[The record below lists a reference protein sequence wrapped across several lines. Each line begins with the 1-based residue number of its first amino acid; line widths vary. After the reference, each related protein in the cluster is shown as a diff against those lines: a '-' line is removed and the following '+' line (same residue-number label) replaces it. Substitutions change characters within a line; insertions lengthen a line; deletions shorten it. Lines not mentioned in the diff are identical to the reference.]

1 VTMKWW
7 TLVVVASALFIAG
20 CTSTPRPASGSP
32 PQLSPETRSAIEADA
47 RRELSSFGGQHPIPG
62 AYMALWLP
70 GRAPFVDSV
79 GYADVASRAP
89 FVLADR
95 FRIGS
100 ITKTFVVTIVLQLV
114 DEGRVRLA
122 DPLSRFALGVHVPN
136 GDHITVRELC
146 EMRSG
151 LYEAYNT
158 PELQRM
164 DLSPQTHVDPRQ
176 IVTWALH
183 QKPLFAPGA
192 RYSYSNTNYLLL
204 GLIIESLTHDTLGN
218 QIRARILSP
227 LGLHDTSFPL
237 YDPNMSTPYA
247 HGYGPTP
254 IGGWQDISIYLP
266 PSLTWAAGSM
276 TSTVP
281 DMKRWVDSYVTG
293 TLNSAAT
300 QRARLQCLPT
310 GDQGLGYGL
319 GVGCSGGWYG
329 YTGGLPGYNAA
340 AYYLP
345 SRDATLIVVVNAQ
358 RHRSK
363 PGAHVTFDTANAIAR
378 DVTKLV
384 TPNNVLFP

>member
-1 VTMKWW
+1 
-7 TLVVVASALFIAG
+7 
-20 CTSTPRPASGSP
+20 
-32 PQLSPETRSAIEADA
+32 
-47 RRELSSFGGQHPIPG
+47 
-62 AYMALWLP
+62 
-70 GRAPFVDSV
+70 
-79 GYADVASRAP
+79 
-89 FVLADR
+89 
-95 FRIGS
+95 
-100 ITKTFVVTIVLQLV
+100 
-114 DEGRVRLA
+114 
-122 DPLSRFALGVHVPN
+122 
-136 GDHITVRELC
+136 
-146 EMRSG
+146 
-151 LYEAYNT
+151 
-158 PELQRM
+158 M

-176 IVTWALH
+176 VVSWALR
-183 QKPLFAPGA
+183 QKTLFAPGA

-218 QIRARILSP
+218 QIRTRILSP

-237 YDPNMSTPYA
+237 YDPNMPAPYA
-247 HGYGPTP
+247 HGYAPAP

-281 DMKRWVDSYVTG
+281 DMKHWVDSYVTG

-310 GDQGLGYGL
+310 GDLGLGYGL

-345 SRDATLIVVVNAQ
+345 SKDVTLVVVVNAQ

-363 PGAHVTFDTANAIAR
+363 PGARVTFDTANAIAR
-378 DVTKLV
+378 DVTRLV